1 MFNTLCNFDE
11 KEMRSMKAV
20 VLDIKKNKAVALSDD
35 GMVKEVT
42 SKNFRIGQTIEMETQ
57 SMKKMSKKYRN
68 IAAGIAASLVILL
81 GGGTAY
87 AYNTP
92 VAHISL
98 DVNPSV
104 TYSVNAFNRVIDVIG
119 ANTDAE
125 AFLQTIDWDGENINK
140 VVEDTILALKEANY
154 LDNNEWYK
162 DSLIIGVN
170 ATSTDKEEQLIL
182 AIKNELAK
190 IVAEETDKKIDTAD
204 LEEVVIGIGAERV
217 ADAAKLSE
225 DLGFAVTPGKLNLVQ
240 KLNASY
246 TELEKEAL
254 TSSEAAIW
262 LKGSVKDIM
271 AQIKANRIAHKAITS
286 EGIDADLPGNDSDN
300 KGNNNNMNSNDN
312 INNNSNMNNNGNG
325 NINNNG
331 NDKGNVNANDD
342 TDMNENV
349 NEMDKVRNP
358 NANENSISHGVI
370 ETEKTN

>member
-1 MFNTLCNFDE
+1 
-11 KEMRSMKAV
+11 MKAV
-20 VLDIKKNKAVALSDD
+20 VLDIKKDKAVALSDD

-42 SKNFRIGQTIEMETQ
+42 NKNFRIGQTIEMERK

-92 VAHISL
+92 VAHVSL
-98 DVNPSV
+98 DVNPSI
-104 TYSVNAFNRVIDVIG
+104 TYSVNVFNKVI
-119 ANTDAE
+119 AEESNLDAVDI
-125 AFLQTIDWDGENINK
+125 LQTIDWDGKNINK
-140 VVEDTILALKEANY
+140 VVEDTILALKEKNY
-154 LDNNEWYK
+154 LENDTWYE
-162 DSLIIGVN
+162 DSIIIGVN
-170 ATSTDKEEQLIL
+170 ATSTDKENKLIL

-204 LEEVVIGIGAERV
+204 LEEVVIGIGAQRV

-246 TELEKEAL
+246 TELGNEDL
-254 TSSEAAIW
+254 TSSEAAVW

-271 AQIKANRIAHKAITS
+271 AQVKANRIANRSTTTEAL
-286 EGIDADLPGNDSDN
+286 DADLTDNALDNNGN
-300 KGNNNNMNSNDN
+300 G
-312 INNNSNMNNNGNG
+312 NNNSNNDNG

-331 NDKGNVNANDD
+331 NDKGNVNTNDNANVK
-342 TDMNENV
+342 ENAT
-349 NEMDKVRNP
+349 EMEKERNG
-358 NANENSISHGVI
+358 NANENSISHGTI
-370 ETEKTN
+370 ETENN

>member
-1 MFNTLCNFDE
+1 
-11 KEMRSMKAV
+11 MKAV

-254 TSSEAAIW
+254 TSSEAAVW

>member
-254 TSSEAAIW
+254 TSSEAAVW

>member
-1 MFNTLCNFDE
+1 
-11 KEMRSMKAV
+11 MKAV
-20 VLDIKKNKAVALSDD
+20 VLDIKNNKAVALSDD

-42 SKNFRIGQTIEMETQ
+42 NKNFRIGQTIEMERK

-92 VAHISL
+92 VAHVSL

-104 TYSVNAFNRVIDVIG
+104 TYSVNAFNRVINVDRT
-119 ANTDAE
+119 NPDAD
-125 AFLQTIDWDGENINK
+125 AILQTIEWDGENINT
-140 VVEDTILALKEANY
+140 VIEDTILALKEAKY
-154 LDNNEWYK
+154 LENNEWYK

-190 IVAEETDKKIDTAD
+190 IVAEETDKVIKTAD
-204 LEEVVIGIGAERV
+204 LEEVVIGIGHQRV
-217 ADAAKLSE
+217 IDAAKLSE

-246 TELEKEAL
+246 TELGNEAL
-254 TSSEAAIW
+254 TSSEAAVW

-271 AQIKANRIAHKAITS
+271 AQVKANRIANRSTTTEALDTVMP
-286 EGIDADLPGNDSDN
+286 ENDSDN
-300 KGNNNNMNSNDN
+300 NSNGSGN
-312 INNNSNMNNNGNG
+312 INNNSNDNG
-325 NINNNG
+325 NI
-331 NDKGNVNANDD
+331 DANDNVD
-342 TDMNENV
+342 VNENAI
-349 NEMDKVRNP
+349 ERNA
-358 NANENSISHGVI
+358 NANENSISHGAI
-370 ETEKTN
+370 KTENN